1 MTCIRMNL
9 SNTRYGTVRSV
20 FVCTGISF
28 NDKSFILVKENTE
41 IIGFWVLYIG
51 SRFSIKENNILIIG

>member
-28 NDKSFILVKENTE
+28 NDKSFILVKENAE
-41 IIGFWVLYIG
+41 IIGLRVIYIG
-51 SRFSIKENNILIIG
+51 SRFSIKENNIMIIG

>member
-28 NDKSFILVKENTE
+28 NDKSFIRIKENAEIE

-51 SRFSIKENNILIIG
+51 RVSA